1 LSGLLGSSYPDDM
14 AGQKAIY
21 QPLVQALVT
30 QLVGPD
36 TPFDLYPR
44 RGQIKKGTLPPL
56 EIDLKMPQL
65 ALKFRTEGARLS
77 RAKQTGYAGLFFNP
91 TLTLATRY

>member
-1 LSGLLGSSYPDDM
+1 LSGLIGTSYPEDI

-21 QPLVQALVT
+21 QPLVQALVA
-30 QLVGPD
+30 QLVGPE
-36 TPFDLYPR
+36 TQFDLYPR

-56 EIDLKMPQL
+56 EVDLKVPQL

-91 TLTLATRY
+91 TLTLATR